1 MPPPDPLAPVVQ
13 ALSFLAAPK
22 PPLNSPPQT
31 PDTWTSGSN
40 TATDGTLYTP
50 AQVLLGLILGASSD
64 LTSLGNGINSAL
76 TGLAAALAS
85 LAGDIGQLA
94 TVETDA
100 KTVLNGLNLV
110 LSMAKG
116 FAPVAAASTL
126 QSASALFGQLETLLT
141 DLPDL
146 GVAAA
151 EMAEIS
157 QQLTAAAPLFPAA

>member
-1 MPPPDPLAPVVQ
+1 
-13 ALSFLAAPK
+13 
-22 PPLNSPPQT
+22 
-31 PDTWTSGSN
+31 
-40 TATDGTLYTP
+40 
-50 AQVLLGLILGASSD
+50 VLLGLILGASSD

-100 KTVLNGLNLV
+100 KTVLNGLYLV
-110 LSMAKG
+110 LNMAKG

-126 QSASALFGQLETLLT
+126 QSASALFGQLQTLLT